1 MTHIM
6 KINLAK
12 IIWCLI
18 IRHHNHTINNKN
30 KKKSGK
36 NLQKISKFL
45 YNSPFYYE
53 TNDKTYKNKL
63 KKNA

>member
-30 KKKSGK
+30 KKKVGK
-36 NLQKISKFL
+36 IYKKYQN
-45 YNSPFYYE
+45 FYIIAHSILKPMIKLM
-53 TNDKTYKNKL
+53 KTDL
-63 KKNA
+63 KKML